1 MSDTQIIAASLSVNS
16 DEAIKNVLKLKGT
29 VEDLKKEFKNAQAG
43 SDEQLA
49 ALKKLKAA
57 EEDLA
62 KANKQLND
70 ANKETAGH
78 FTKIKEGISS
88 LPGAA
93 GAAGEG
99 VNKLSGQFKALLA
112 NPVVLVIAAIVA
124 ALTLLYKAFTNT
136 FEGAEKVEQV
146 FAGIK
151 AAAQSLFDN
160 LGKIGSA
167 IVKFFSF
174 DFSGAVKEIKGV
186 ADAAE
191 DAYSQMA
198 KLTKQAQELHREQL
212 ANDLDQAERQ
222 KKLAILREQS
232 TDETIP
238 LAERKKALLELKKE
252 AEQNAKDDIDLAK
265 RTAENKIAQL
275 TLEKDGVR
283 KNQDEINKIK
293 IEQINVE
300 TENANE
306 LRRIGKQITA
316 ADKQELAERK
326 AAAQKAAEEAKRQ
339 RAELIEF
346 TNKLTKLQQENELA
360 LIKDG
365 YQKELKALQNRIDDE
380 KRANLV
386 SFQDKKITREQLN
399 QLNAALDIQANL
411 QRDQITD
418 KHNKE
423 VEKKEADFQKEL
435 AAITLKTR
443 IDGITD
449 ARKSELAQL
458 EIGYQEKLA
467 QAIEHYKDDGAKL
480 SQIRTALEAQF
491 RADQEKLQR
500 KFKEEDDKK
509 AFALAEQKQKDII
522 TDTQSTLQQ
531 KKDALDAEQLLIQQ
545 AFDNKVLTEQD
556 YNNKLKDLSNARR
569 SIDEIETQNKVRT
582 YQLIGN
588 AANAFAD
595 LIGKN
600 TVAGKAAAVAATLIN
615 TYEAAWSI
623 FKNAS
628 KNPATIPFPAYPY
641 IQAAIAV
648 AAGLKTVATIVS
660 TKVPGGSG
668 GGGVPSAPA
677 IQAPPAAPLAPTQT
691 ATKIDQESVNN
702 IGNAAAGGV
711 SSIRAFVVEQDN
723 AEAANRAARL
733 AGAAVL
739 GH

>member
-1 MSDTQIIAASLSVNS
+1 MSDTQIIAAQLTANTEDAV
-16 DEAIKNVLKLKGT
+16 KNVLKLKGT
-29 VEDLKKEFKNAQAG
+29 VEDLKKEFKKAQAG
-43 SDEQLA
+43 SDEQVA
-49 ALKKLKAA
+49 ALKKLKTA
-57 EEDLA
+57 EEDLS
-62 KANKQLND
+62 KAQKQLND
-70 ANKETAGH
+70 ANKGTAEH
-78 FTKIKEGISS
+78 FTKIKEGLSS
-88 LPGAA
+88 LPGAT
-93 GAAGEG
+93 GAAGESVG
-99 VNKLSGQFKALLA
+99 KLDSQFKALLA
-112 NPVVLVIAAIVA
+112 NPVVLIIAAIVA
-124 ALTLLYKAFTNT
+124 ALALLYKAFTNT
-136 FEGAEKVEQV
+136 FEGAEKVEQI

-151 AAAQSLFDN
+151 AAAQALFDN

-186 ADAAE
+186 VDAAT
-191 DAYSQMA
+191 DAYSAMS

-222 KKLAILREQS
+222 KKLAILREQT

-238 LAERKKALLELKKE
+238 LAERKKALLELRVE
-252 AEQNAKDDIDLAK
+252 AEKNAKEDIDLAK

-275 TLEKDGVR
+275 SLEKDGVR

-326 AAAQKAAEEAKRQ
+326 AAAQKASEEAKKQ
-339 RAELIEF
+339 REELVEF

-365 YQKELKALQNRIDDE
+365 YQKELKTLQNRIDDE
-380 KRANLV
+380 KRANAV
-386 SFQDKKITREQLN
+386 SLQEKKINRDQLN

-435 AAITLKTR
+435 AGITSKSR
-443 IDGITD
+443 VDGIKD
-449 ARKSELAQL
+449 ARKAELVQL

-467 QAIEHYKDDGAKL
+467 QAIEHYKDDSARL
-480 SQIRTALEAQF
+480 AQIRTALDEQY

-509 AFALAEQKQKDII
+509 AFALEEQR
-522 TDTQSTLQQ
+522 LQQ
-531 KKDALDAEQLLIQQ
+531 EIAKKNFDFDGKLEAAKREQELIQT
-545 AFDNKVLTEQD
+545 AFDNKVITEQE
-556 YNNKLKDLSNARR
+556 YNTKVAALAEARKTIRDAERTHNEAVANAVAGTFGTLADIAGKQTVIGKGLAIAQTTIQTYQSAIGAYKGMVTTIPGPIGIGLGIVAAAGALKTGLDAVKKIVSTKIPGASDTAGSAPTGLTVPAAPVAPTPQTVNT
-569 SIDEIETQNKVRT
+569 SIDQNSVNA
-582 YQLIGN
+582 IGN
-588 AANAFAD
+588 AAN
-595 LIGKN
+595 
-600 TVAGKAAAVAATLIN
+600 
-615 TYEAAWSI
+615 
-623 FKNAS
+623 
-628 KNPATIPFPAYPY
+628 
-641 IQAAIAV
+641 
-648 AAGLKTVATIVS
+648 
-660 TKVPGGSG
+660 
-668 GGGVPSAPA
+668 GGV
-677 IQAPPAAPLAPTQT
+677 
-691 ATKIDQESVNN
+691 
-702 IGNAAAGGV
+702 NAV
-711 SSIRAFVVEQDN
+711 RAYVVESDN
-723 AEAANRAARL
+723 TASANRAARL